1 MHFFMEHICVSAYV
15 LIYLNLIY
23 VINFLF
29 LFSL

>member
-1 MHFFMEHICVSAYV
+1 MEHICVSAYV

-23 VINFLF
+23 VINFLLF